1 MHHNEV
7 NDLKLRK
14 TITILS
20 IITLTLLTLS
30 GCTTF
35 DNFKKAFIDKP
46 QDNDATIAIG
56 VYEPMSGSD
65 KAGAAAEVEGIELA
79 HEMYPTVGDKFVE
92 LIYADNSSDLDAADT
107 AINTLISRE
116 PAFILGSYGNV
127 YSLAACEYIEEAKI
141 PSIAITNTNP
151 LITKDYDY
159 YCRVCYVDSNQ
170 GDLLAQYVLNDRN
183 QTKAGVLAPAGDDAA
198 QAEATEFAD
207 RMRAETGDEDAIIF
221 YEYFYAGDQDFSK
234 QLKKAAKKGVNE
246 IIITGEIAD
255 AANIINQAADMGLT
269 IQFLGDSKWGTE
281 EFVDM
286 LDDNVTSDMMAFVQ
300 FFASDG
306 EEATVTV
313 SKEKETFLNAYK
325 EKHGKDAEP
334 EDAVALGY
342 DAYCLALDAISK
354 APENATS
361 EDIMK
366 MITGPQYQFEGASGL
381 INFSSIGD
389 PIKTAYIST
398 WVKGAISTLYTI
410 EPVE

>member
-1 MHHNEV
+1 
-7 NDLKLRK
+7 LKLRK

-221 YEYFYAGDQDFSK
+221 YEYFYAGDKDFSK

>member
-1 MHHNEV
+1 M
-7 NDLKLRK
+7 KLRK

-354 APENATS
+354 APVNATS

>member
-1 MHHNEV
+1 MNF
-7 NDLKLRK
+7 RK
-14 TITILS
+14 IITILS

-46 QDNDATIAIG
+46 QDNDVIIAIG
-56 VYEPMSGSD
+56 VYEPMSGAD

-79 HEMYPTVGDKFVE
+79 HEMYPTVGGKIVE

-107 AINTLISRE
+107 AINTLISRR

-127 YSLAACEYIEEAKI
+127 YSLAACESIEKAKI

-170 GDLLAQYVLNDRN
+170 GDLLAQYVLNDR
-183 QTKAGVLAPAGDDAA
+183 KEKSAGVLAPAGDDAA
-198 QAEATEFAD
+198 QAEATAFAD
-207 RMRAETGDEDAIIF
+207 RMRAETGDEDAITF
-221 YEYFYAGDQDFSK
+221 YEYFHAGDQDFSE
-234 QLKKAAKKGVNE
+234 QLKRAKKAGVKQV
-246 IIITGEIAD
+246 IITGEIAD
-255 AANIINQAADMGLT
+255 AANIINQAAEMGLSF
-269 IQFLGDSKWGTE
+269 QFLGDSKWGTE
-281 EFVDM
+281 EFNN
-286 LDDNVTSDMMAFVQ
+286 LLSNKVTSDMMAFVQ
-300 FFASDG
+300 FFAADG
-306 EEATVTV
+306 EAATATV
-313 SKEKETFLNAYK
+313 SKEKETFLKAYK
-325 EKHGKDAEP
+325 ERHGRTAKP

-342 DAYCLALDAISK
+342 DAYCLVLDAINK
-354 APENATS
+354 APEGAS
-361 EDIMK
+361 PEKIMK
-366 MITGPQYQFEGASGL
+366 MITGPQYQFAGASGL

-398 WVKGAISTLYTI
+398 WVKGSVTTLFTI

>member
-1 MHHNEV
+1 M
-7 NDLKLRK
+7 KLRK

>member
-1 MHHNEV
+1 
-7 NDLKLRK
+7 LKLRK

>member
-1 MHHNEV
+1 M
-7 NDLKLRK
+7 KLRK

-127 YSLAACEYIEEAKI
+127 YSLAACEHIEEAKI

-286 LDDNVTSDMMAFVQ
+286 LNDNVTSDMMAFVQ